1 MKITYHGH
9 SCFSIE
15 SNGYSV
21 VTDPYAGVDG
31 IEMPKLSANAVYCS
45 HEHFDHNYREGV
57 ELIDGVRSSIFV
69 SLMHVFHDDQ
79 EGALRGLNDIMIFS
93 AEDKKVVHMGDIGHD
108 IPDELVAALGH
119 VDVLMIP
126 VGGFFTIDAYQ
137 AVSFVRRIDP
147 DIIIPMHYR
156 DGKIGFDKIAT
167 VEDFISLLTVEE
179 QKKLRLVKGY
189 GESIEL

>member
-9 SCFSIE
+9 SCFTIE

-21 VTDPYAGVDG
+21 VTDPYAEVDG
-31 IEMPKLSANAVYCS
+31 IEMPKLTANAVYCS
-45 HEHFDHNYREGV
+45 HEHFDHNYRDGV
-57 ELIDGVRSSIFV
+57 EIVDGVGSGMFV

-79 EGALRGLNDIMIFS
+79 EGALRGRNDVMIFS
-93 AEDKKVVHMGDIGHD
+93 AEGKKAVHMGDIGHD
-108 IPDELVAALGH
+108 LPDEMIAALGH

-137 AVSFVRRIDP
+137 AVSFVRRINP
-147 DIIIPMHYR
+147 DIVIPMHYR

-167 VEDFISLLTVEE
+167 VEDFVSLLTTEE

>member
-9 SCFSIE
+9 SCFCIE

-137 AVSFVRRIDP
+137 AVSFVRRINP